1 MSEEFEFIKEFD
13 CIGKWWLPEKDEE
26 QLCGALK
33 FDSVSGGKLEVVLQ
47 PGEHIDLSRFKD
59 PVTLLGHTDIG
70 DITLFDCRLSKSN
83 ASAGALSNETFVFN
97 EGVIGAHISNMD
109 NILIRNLKV
118 NFSYLNK
125 WSDSFGVSIGEVM
138 IPFFEEKEEFS
149 FKFPQPLL
157 LAKGEGHEI
166 YLEARLEKSFSF
178 TDTSK
183 QVAFNE
189 TPYINI
195 SLPGENTFKD
205 YQEFV
210 KSIQYFLTLAVREQV
225 FLLIV
230 AGEMSDSKPLTFF
243 SRLPSIPVSESLLIA
258 NLALSDIQENIK
270 EYLQNWLNNKD
281 KLNPICELYFSS
293 LNKNFNPELR
303 FSYLIQAVEGFHR
316 SFYENSKYM
325 TDKEYRKKAGL
336 YETLISVIPG
346 SVTPYFGESIK
357 DRLRYANEHEL
368 RERLKEML
376 SDTCLEI
383 INIRGTIVEQQKR
396 DALIGKIVRTRDYY
410 AHQEK
415 SLEDRILKDEE
426 LERAIK
432 LLTAL
437 VEIILM
443 DKMGIEVEK
452 IKELR
457 KTFRPL

>member
-1 MSEEFEFIKEFD
+1 MSEEYEFIKGFD
-13 CIGKWWLPEKDEE
+13 CIGKWWIPEKDEE
-26 QLCGALK
+26 QLYGALK
-33 FDSVSGGKLEVVLQ
+33 FDSTSGGELELVLQ

-70 DITLFDCRLSKSN
+70 DITLFHCRLSKSN
-83 ASAGALSNETFVFN
+83 ASAGALSNETFVFR

-118 NFSYLNK
+118 NFSYLNR
-125 WSDSFGVSIGEVM
+125 WSDSFGVSLREV
-138 IPFFEEKEEFS
+138 IKEKEEFS

-157 LAKGEGHEI
+157 LAKGGSHAI
-166 YLEARLEKSFSF
+166 YLGARLEKSFSF

-225 FLLIV
+225 FPLIV
-230 AGEMSDSKPLTFF
+230 AGEMSDSKSLTFF
-243 SRLPSIPVSESLLIA
+243 SRLPSIPALESLLIA
-258 NLALSDIQENIK
+258 NFALSDIQENIK

-303 FSYLIQAVEGFHR
+303 FSYLIQAVEGLHR
-316 SFYENSKYM
+316 AFYENSKYM
-325 TDKEYRKKAGL
+325 TDEEYRTEGGL
-336 YETLISVIPG
+336 YEAFVRAIPD
-346 SVTPYFGESIK
+346 SILPDFKQSLVTGKLY
-357 DRLRYANEHEL
+357 YANQYSL
-368 RERLKEML
+368 RKRLKEML
-376 SDTCLEI
+376 SDTYLEI
-383 INIRGTIVEQQKR
+383 INIRKTIVEQQER
-396 DALIGKIVRTRDYY
+396 NALIEKIIDTRNYY
-410 AHQEK
+410 AHQDK
-415 SLEDRILKDEE
+415 ALKDKILKGEE
-426 LERAIK
+426 LERAIEMLK
-432 LLTAL
+432 ALT
-437 VEIILM
+437 EIVLM
-443 DKMGIEVEK
+443 SEMGIEVEK

-457 KTFRPL
+457 KTFHPL